1 MLINTSPVG
10 VGDGSSDVVVDVAV
24 ATNDAQ
30 AGTSSHTESRL
41 PEPTQRDVVVV
52 DTQELPSGVLIVADC
67 VRVGKSV
74 IDSGVSP
81 VMVAV
86 IVTGPVS
93 LVAVLSVV
101 VLELSSVVVVLELS
115 PVVVVAVVLA
125 DRLHTPPS

>member
-1 MLINTSPVG
+1 MLMYTWPPVG
-10 VGDGSSDVVVDVAV
+10 EGDGSSSDVVVDVAV

-30 AGTSSHTESRL
+30 AGTSSHTGSRL

-67 VRVGKSV
+67 VRVGKFV

-86 IVTGPVS
+86 MVTGPVS
-93 LVAVLSVV
+93 LVAVLPVV
-101 VLELSSVVVVLELS
+101 VLELSSVVVVAA
-115 PVVVVAVVLA
+115 VVVAG
-125 DRLHTPPS
+125 RLHTPPS